1 MHNNTVNDQGH
12 NEIGDSLLHDGYIK
26 KYHTKNGE
34 GSADR
39 KNSLYNYFNKMY
51 VSMRVGDYNG
61 DGIDD
66 LAVLST
72 PFTEAVDLDYLAPQ
86 LKIKYGTGT
95 GYNGILSDCIVDQ
108 GADKIYNIIDKTQ
121 PDKNG
126 EYDAATMKAVS
137 LASGDFNN
145 DGYEDLV
152 VVGIEIGRAHV

>member
-1 MHNNTVNDQGH
+1 MPNSCTTIGEITDVNDSERNNSLGCFIKEYSFDNDTLTMHNNTVNDQGH

-26 KYHTKNGE
+26 KYHTKNGN

-39 KNSLYNYFNKMY
+39 LKHKNSPYNYFNKMY

-95 GYNGILSDCIVDQ
+95 EYN
-108 GADKIYNIIDKTQ
+108 
-121 PDKNG
+121 
-126 EYDAATMKAVS
+126 
-137 LASGDFNN
+137 
-145 DGYEDLV
+145 
-152 VVGIEIGRAHV
+152 